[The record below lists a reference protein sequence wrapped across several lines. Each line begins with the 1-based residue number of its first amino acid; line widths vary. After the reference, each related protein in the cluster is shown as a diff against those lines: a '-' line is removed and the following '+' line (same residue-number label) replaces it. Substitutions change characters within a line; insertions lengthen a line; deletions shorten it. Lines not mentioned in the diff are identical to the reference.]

1 MAVNPNLAALMR
13 VIEDNQDKMPEGE
26 YLEAMNALCALHRQI
41 PVPPP
46 GPAHALLMAGA
57 AAAHPAVPPPPPS
70 YAASVPLFQQ
80 PQFPYGMDRVE
91 YAAWHRVSNEHPEYF
106 GISVEDWI
114 ELSHEERDD
123 AIRGA
128 TEMVVNTLERRYKNP
143 EPEEC
148 TFIARHA
155 VGPWRMRDGKW
166 ECVCGYKGLSRHW
179 QKHEQS
185 ERHKEWA
192 KHRTVSRRKIDMMK
206 RMIQKDE
213 EGVLT
218 RFNPQSQTDLGG
230 IRTFLVTQER
240 NEWTHP
246 ELYVEF
252 HRSPIPTA
260 DGVGRWFVHHR
271 ELWGRVYVDWR
282 A

>member
-26 YLEAMNALCALHRQI
+26 YLEAMNALGALHREI
-41 PVPPP
+41 PAP
-46 GPAHALLMAGA
+46 A
-57 AAAHPAVPPPPPS
+57 AAAPPAGPPPS

-80 PQFPYGMDRVE
+80 PQLPYGMDRVE
-91 YAAWHRVSNEHPEYF
+91 YAAWYRVSHEHPEYF
-106 GISVEDWI
+106 GISVDDWI
-114 ELSHEERDD
+114 ELSEEERNR

-128 TEMVVNTLERRYKNP
+128 TEMVVNNLERRYKNP

-155 VGPWRMRDGKW
+155 VGPWRMGECGRW
-166 ECVCGYKGLSRHW
+166 ECVCGYKGYSRNW

-185 ERHKEWA
+185 ERHQDWS
-192 KHRTVSRRKIDMMK
+192 KHRTVSRRKTELMK
-206 RMIQKDE
+206 RMIEKDE

-218 RFNPQSQTDLGG
+218 RFMPLSQRNLGG
-230 IRTFLVTQER
+230 IRTFLLTQER

-246 ELYVEF
+246 ELYLDF

-271 ELWGRVYVDWR
+271 ELWARVYVEWNV
-282 A
+282 